1 MRPTPRR
8 PSTVRSTRRPY
19 AQARVVGLLADLLHT
34 DRVEVEHH
42 PVIDVDRSDVTD
54 YVGEMLSGD
63 VGADGVGVGVLR
75 RAAYPVGSQQNSAL
89 EDEVAG
95 MGGAGEP
102 V

>member
-1 MRPTPRR
+1 M
-8 PSTVRSTRRPY
+8 
-19 AQARVVGLLADLLHT
+19 VGLLADLLHA
-34 DRVEVEHH
+34 DRVDVEHH
-42 PVIDVDRSDVTD
+42 TVIDVDRSDVPD
-54 YVGEMLSGD
+54 HLRELLVGD
-63 VGADGVGVGVLR
+63 AGADGVGVGVLR